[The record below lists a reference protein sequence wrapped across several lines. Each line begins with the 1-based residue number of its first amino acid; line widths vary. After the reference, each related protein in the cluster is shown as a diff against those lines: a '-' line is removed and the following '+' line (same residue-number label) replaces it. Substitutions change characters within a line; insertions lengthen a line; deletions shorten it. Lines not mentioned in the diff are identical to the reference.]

1 MELRGSRRSTTKRT
15 TMSASHKCEID
26 RIPDR
31 SAWRP
36 VVSDAAFRSLQTLMY
51 AHTGIALTDS
61 KRALV
66 AARLEKRMRELHFQ
80 TLGEYVELVT
90 KQESG
95 SAEHQE
101 LINCLTTNETSF
113 FRESHHF
120 DFLRDVVF
128 PQCEE
133 RAALEGQRRLRI
145 WSAGCSKGN
154 EPYSIGMQVL
164 DYPGFDRRWDIRILA
179 SDVSTRVLDVA
190 QRGIYSAEQLRTLDK
205 ESLHKYFLCGTGTF
219 AGLYQARPE
228 LRQLTVFRRLNFMEW
243 PWPVRTQFDVVF
255 CRNVLIYFDPEAR
268 RTTLQRLSEYVR
280 PGGYLILGHAER
292 PHWLSR
298 TLSSV
303 GNTVYQRTDI
313 AQDLDHDSP
322 GVPHVA
328 WPTQPPSSSRC
339 TSRRP
344 ATRYERGTVPVPRR
358 TTLPAEL
365 CDSTLAH
372 RPIVAGDLYAA
383 RESTIISTVLG
394 SCVTACLFD
403 PQTGIGGMNH
413 FMLPN
418 ADANNISCA
427 RFGIHAMEILIN
439 NILQL
444 GGARERLQAKVFG
457 GANLCPAPGGLPS
470 VGNANV
476 QFVREYLRTDKIPI
490 VAERLAGN
498 QALRIHFVSGTGQ
511 VFVKPLPKSDPVV
524 DSEVRFARCE
534 QMRLKQLDR
543 DSVTL
548 F

>member
-1 MELRGSRRSTTKRT
+1 M
-15 TMSASHKCEID
+15 
-26 RIPDR
+26 
-31 SAWRP
+31 
-36 VVSDAAFRSLQTLMY
+36 
-51 AHTGIALTDS
+51 
-61 KRALV
+61 
-66 AARLEKRMRELHFQ
+66 
-80 TLGEYVELVT
+80 
-90 KQESG
+90 
-95 SAEHQE
+95 
-101 LINCLTTNETSF
+101 
-113 FRESHHF
+113 
-120 DFLRDVVF
+120 
-128 PQCEE
+128 
-133 RAALEGQRRLRI
+133 
-145 WSAGCSKGN
+145 
-154 EPYSIGMQVL
+154 
-164 DYPGFDRRWDIRILA
+164 
-179 SDVSTRVLDVA
+179 
-190 QRGIYSAEQLRTLDK
+190 
-205 ESLHKYFLCGTGTF
+205 
-219 AGLYQARPE
+219 
-228 LRQLTVFRRLNFMEW
+228 
-243 PWPVRTQFDVVF
+243 
-255 CRNVLIYFDPEAR
+255 
-268 RTTLQRLSEYVR
+268 
-280 PGGYLILGHAER
+280 
-292 PHWLSR
+292 
-298 TLSSV
+298 
-303 GNTVYQRTDI
+303 
-313 AQDLDHDSP
+313 
-322 GVPHVA
+322 
-328 WPTQPPSSSRC
+328 
-339 TSRRP
+339 
-344 ATRYERGTVPVPRR
+344 PRR

-372 RPIVAGDLYAA
+372 RPIVAGELYAA

-524 DSEVRFARCE
+524 DSEVRFARRE
-534 QMRLKQLDR
+534 KMRLKTLDL